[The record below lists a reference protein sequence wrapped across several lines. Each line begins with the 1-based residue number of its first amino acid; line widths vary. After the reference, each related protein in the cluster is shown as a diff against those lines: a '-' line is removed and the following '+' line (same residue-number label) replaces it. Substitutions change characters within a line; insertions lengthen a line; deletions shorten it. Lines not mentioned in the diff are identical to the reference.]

1 MLQCYVIYKNYKKL
15 QYLRTRKCQVP
26 YLHDLINILQF
37 SKLWHKSI
45 WFQNFISKNYFLLVV
60 KNYLFH
66 FKLFYKLLCMWHLSV
81 SKFIS
86 RNLILFTNKISR
98 KIAHFDDTT
107 SILRLIAASIFLI
120 SYVLR
125 KNGRMIAFNDVISR
139 TPRKCVTMNMKTAD
153 EPKMMDERLLAWDR
167 PWIMQ
172 TLQASWLRCGWMSRR
187 ETERL
192 ETLLMRNEMSVKS
205 FRRQITKCA
214 IIQKRLCKY

>member
-1 MLQCYVIYKNYKKL
+1 MHV
-15 QYLRTRKCQVP
+15 T
-26 YLHDLINILQF
+26 
-37 SKLWHKSI
+37 
-45 WFQNFISKNYFLLVV
+45 
-60 KNYLFH
+60 
-66 FKLFYKLLCMWHLSV
+66 SV

-86 RNLILFTNKISR
+86 RNLILFRNKISR

-120 SYVLR
+120 SHVLR

-139 TPRKCVTMNMKTAD
+139 TPRKCAAMNMKTAD

-187 ETERL
+187 ETERR

-205 FRRQITKCA
+205 FRRQVTKHA